1 MKLKWKRGAL
11 WEEVIDVA
19 VADRVEFFFVE
30 ISGNFSE
37 IPEKME
43 KNSIGG
49 ILNVISHKITHKSQ
63 AEIWTWP
70 FAQEVVPIAFIEF
83 YAPIK
88 CD

>member
-1 MKLKWKRGAL
+1 MLQLRIELNFFSLK
-11 WEEVIDVA
+11 
-19 VADRVEFFFVE
+19 FPE
-30 ISGNFSE
+30 ILPKS
-37 IPEKME
+37 PKKME

-70 FAQEVVPIAFIEF
+70 FAQVVPIALIEF